1 MDERR
6 KLKFI
11 LYAFLLLMAIVIVG
25 YVLFTVVAMFVEG
38 KILFNPPVDYPFQ
51 LGDVLIV
58 LGREDQI
65 NKLRNIGD
73 DRQ

>member
-6 KLKFI
+6 KPRFI
-11 LYAFLLLMAIVIVG
+11 LYAFLLLMAVVIVG
-25 YVLFTVVAMFVEG
+25 YVLSTVVAMFVEG

-51 LGDVLIV
+51 LDDVLIV
-58 LGREDQI
+58 LRREDQV
-65 NKLRNIGD
+65 NKLRNLGD

>member
-25 YVLFTVVAMFVEG
+25 YVLSTVVAMFVEG
-38 KILFNPPVDYPFQ
+38 KILFNPPVDYLFQ

-58 LGREDQI
+58 LGREDQV